1 MDKNKAIL
9 SSIIGATLML
19 FVYVM
24 ITSFTATA
32 ESNEV
37 EESKSN
43 EFQLVG
49 TMDIDYKYMNIKN

>member
-1 MDKNKAIL
+1 
-9 SSIIGATLML
+9 ML

-49 TMDIDYKYMNIKN
+49 AMDIDYKYMNNKN

>member
-1 MDKNKAIL
+1 
-9 SSIIGATLML
+9 ML

-49 TMDIDYKYMNIKN
+49 TMDIYYKYMNNKN